1 MWVLGN
7 CQKKKKK
14 KKKRRRKD
22 TLDCAPKLGLLG
34 SSFTETGDEMRE
46 VSKKPVHT

>member
-14 KKKRRRKD
+14 KKKIRRKD
-22 TLDCAPKLGLLG
+22 TVEGGPKLGELG